1 MDSLM
6 DSKDL
11 KYNRLIRFLLERSLI
26 SKGQFEIIYT
36 RKVMGKGFDYDV
48 KNRSKGAYYRLL
60 GQSRSKVESIL
71 YSILLL
77 VAIDALDKRAL
88 HVMQQLIEQISI
100 IASRDIDDADAND
113 VISIIQE
120 LVKQISKD
128 IVAYQQ

>member
-6 DSKDL
+6 DSKDF

-36 RKVMGKGFDYDV
+36 RKVMGKGLDYDV

-113 VISIIQE
+113 VISVIQE